1 MKWARESDYFDNT
14 IFVFF
19 GDHSNRITTLPHMPA
34 MDQLG
39 LESNHVPHIIYAPR
53 YLKPRVIQDAVGLI
67 DVLPTVAGMLG
78 LNYRNTTLGRDFQM
92 PAPEGERA
100 NFVVL
105 REGPSPIYGMVTK
118 DFLLQMNADGSNA
131 SLHDLHSDTPKQD
144 VSTTHPE
151 VYERLFKLARGQYE
165 TARYLFYDNVDNKE

>member
-39 LESNHVPHIIYAPR
+39 LESNHVPHIIYSPR
-53 YLKPRVIQDAVGLI
+53 YLEPRVIEDAVGLV
-67 DVLPTVAGMLG
+67 DVLPTLAGMLG
-78 LNYRNTTLGRDFQM
+78 LNYRNTTLGRDIQM
-92 PAPEGERA
+92 PAPEGDRA

-105 REGPSPIYGMVTK
+105 LEGPHPVYGMVTK
-118 DFLLQMNADGSNA
+118 DFFVRMNDDGSNA
-131 SLHDLHSDTPKQD
+131 SLHDLHSDTPKENVADQ
-144 VSTTHPE
+144 HPE
-151 VYERLFKLARGQYE
+151 VFEKLFHLARGQYE
-165 TARYLFYDNVDNKE
+165 TARFMLYDNVDE

>member
-34 MDQLG
+34 MDQLE
-39 LESNHVPHIIYAPR
+39 LESNHVPHILYAPK
-53 YLKPRVIQDAVGLI
+53 YLKPRVIKESVGLV
-67 DVLPTVAGMLG
+67 DVLPTIAGMLG
-78 LNYRNTTLGRDFQM
+78 LQYPNTTLGRDFQI
-92 PAPEGERA
+92 PAPEGDRA

-118 DFLLQMNADGSNA
+118 DFLVRINADGSNA
-131 SLHDLHSDTPKQD
+131 TLHDLHSDTPSHDEAAQ
-144 VSTTHPE
+144 HPE
-151 VYERLFKLARGQYE
+151 AFKQLFDLARGQYE
-165 TARYLFYDNVDNKE
+165 TARYMFYDNVDK